1 MSRNIV
7 EFSMKRLTPFLL
19 IVWVCCVMLFTGFI
33 STPLTHTSAAQQ
45 PVATSVPG
53 ALDLADTYI
62 RNPRLGIA
70 HISAA
75 EGGTSPERYRQALA
89 LGAGW
94 NRWPLYWNHVE
105 GVKGEYD
112 WSEYDRQVADDLRF
126 GLQINAILLGRPDF
140 YAEENSLLG
149 INNPIFADGSDFPG
163 EDKTLNPDNP
173 WVNFVYAAVQR
184 YKPGGTLAQQSTTPE
199 GKGVTVWEVWNEP
212 DFTPFWSAGIR
223 EYARLLKISYLT
235 IKHAD
240 PYAQVMVGGL
250 TYSGEDNWLARVL
263 AIFVDDA
270 QSAANNY
277 FMDIVAVHSY
287 ANPWRTGWLVLV
299 ARQTLVAYELDR
311 PIWLNETGVPVWDD
325 YPGPTWATTTETRA
339 RRSTLEQQA
348 WFYIQSAV
356 YAWTEGAD
364 VVIYHQLYDDCGD
377 QPAGSNFPPHNG
389 ELCVADAVCYGDA
402 HGMFRN
408 LTSSICFAQSPEAGN
423 PRPAASAF
431 QLLTQVFAQPFGKGK
446 YVTLG
451 DGVEAM
457 VFKRTQTDENIYVF
471 WNRTFDPIEVT
482 LPAEGDDAQMITLES
497 SEIVRPDGE
506 NLYRFDLPPAKPDD
520 YPQNPVGADAAIGG
534 APVIVI
540 EKPGGKIEPL
550 VVNLEISGVSTSA
563 VSLATAMPGPTRTPL
578 APPRATVDP
587 ASDNTPPTA
596 SINSLPVISAST
608 FTVSW
613 RGQDNSGIALYQV
626 WVRVDSGAWTPW
638 LETLDTSAEYIG
650 QPGSLYEFDVW
661 AQDLAGNW
669 STNVTLTP
677 RAVTRVQ

>member
-1 MSRNIV
+1 MR
-7 EFSMKRLTPFLL
+7 RLTSFLL
-19 IVWVCCVMLFTGFI
+19 VIGVCCLTLILGLA
-33 STPLTHTSAAQQ
+33 STPFAHITSAQQ

-53 ALDLADTYI
+53 ALDLADTYL

-75 EGGTSPERYRQALA
+75 EGGTSAERYRTALS

-94 NRWPLYWNHVE
+94 NRWPLYWSHVE
-105 GVKGEYD
+105 SVKGEYD

-149 INNPIFADGSDFPG
+149 INNPIFSDGSDFPG
-163 EDKTLNPDNP
+163 EGKTLNPDNP

-184 YKPGGTLAQQSTTPE
+184 YKPGGTLAGQSTTPD
-199 GKGVTVWEVWNEP
+199 GTGITIWEVWNEP

-235 IKHAD
+235 IKFAD
-240 PYAQVMVGGL
+240 PHAQVMVGGL

-270 QSAANNY
+270 QGATNNY

-299 ARQTLVAYELDR
+299 ARQTMVAYEIDR
-311 PIWLNETGVPVWDD
+311 PIWVNETGVPVWDD

-339 RRSTLEQQA
+339 LRSTLEQQA

-377 QPAGSNFPPHNG
+377 QAAGTNFPPHNG
-389 ELCVADAVCYGDA
+389 ELCAAGATCYGDA

-408 LTSSICFAQSPEAGN
+408 LSSSICFAQSPEAGN

-431 QLLTQVFAQPFGKGK
+431 QLLSQVFAEPFGKGK

-457 VFKRTQTDENIYVF
+457 VFTRTQTEENVYVF
-471 WNRTFDPIEVT
+471 WNRTFNPITVT
-482 LPAEGDDAQMITLES
+482 IPAEGDNAQIISLTSTEMK
-497 SEIVRPDGE
+497 RPDADK
-506 NLYRFDLPPAKPDD
+506 LYHVDLPPAKPDD

-534 APVIVI
+534 SPFILI
-540 EKPGGKIEPL
+540 EKPGGSVVPL
-550 VVNLEISGVSTSA
+550 LVILEISGATSSA
-563 VSLATAMPGPTRTPL
+563 VSLATPVPAATRTPL
-578 APPRATVDP
+578 APPRPTVDP
-587 ASDNTPPTA
+587 SNDSTPPTA
-596 SINSLPVISAST
+596 TMNTLPVISAAT

-613 RGQDNSGIALYQV
+613 RGEDNSGIAMYQV
-626 WVRVDSGAWTPW
+626 WVRVDGGVWSPW
-638 LETLDTSAEYIG
+638 LETPDTSGAYEG
-650 QPGSLYEFDVW
+650 VSGSLYEFDVW

-669 STNVTLTP
+669 SENVNLTP